1 MLFAKFRFFRH
12 TKEIRLTPEEK
23 AASNT
28 ALFAY
33 MKEHPVREGQVI
45 RPLWQRSTFLHP
57 VPVALLILL
66 LLGGGTAYA
75 AEGSLPDEALYPI
88 KIHVNEAI
96 REKLALSP
104 TAKAKWDARVT
115 ERRLEEAEK
124 LVSTGK
130 LTANTK
136 TRVLRGI
143 EHQTQ
148 RAKQRI
154 EFLKHAGSTS
164 TAEEVNVHLEATLR
178 SHAHLFESV
187 TEKRREEQEKRL
199 EERQPQPE
207 RFRTNTSS
215 TRDVERIPALTQKT
229 STPSPTLRERDTEQ
243 DAAWHIDEASSD
255 REHIR
260 RTHSKK

>member
-124 LVSTGK
+124 LISAGK

-164 TAEEVNVHLEATLR
+164 TAEEVNTHLEATLR
-178 SHAHLFESV
+178 FHAHVFEPPS
-187 TEKRREEQEKRL
+187 EKRREEEEKH
-199 EERQPQPE
+199 EEDTE
-207 RFRTNTSS
+207 H
-215 TRDVERIPALTQKT
+215 
-229 STPSPTLRERDTEQ
+229 TPSSSHKILPSSHDLQEHETEQ
-243 DAAWHIDEASSD
+243 DAPSPIDEPSAH

-260 RTHSKK
+260 RSHSKN